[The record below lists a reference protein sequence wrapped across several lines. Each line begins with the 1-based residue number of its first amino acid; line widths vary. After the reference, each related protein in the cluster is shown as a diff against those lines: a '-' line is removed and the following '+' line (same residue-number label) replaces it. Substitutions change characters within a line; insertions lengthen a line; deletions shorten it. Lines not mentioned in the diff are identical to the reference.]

1 MNVNTILTKVNRLNK
16 RELSLLIAGLT
27 LLFSALFLLIPARE
41 NLPFPA
47 NRAALV
53 MRQIGHQL
61 LLQSGDS
68 SSRVLPVKNEADG
81 LYELRFEQE
90 FSFLPDSLLSIVK
103 HEIATHE
110 ITIPYQVNV
119 KSCLSDDVVY
129 GFEIV
134 PQTLN
139 NKPAYKEIVPCLGRN
154 QPKACYLIQIR
165 FEKPQPQKGA
175 VLLPAFLLIGALI
188 CLFLAWWSG
197 RHLKVLNTLGIHHNI
212 IPLGGFNYVPAR
224 QILVIHQQVISLSD
238 KENQVLSLL
247 ASRLTDL
254 VTREELLKKVWEDEG
269 VITGR
274 SLDVFISKLRKK
286 LQADPGVQ
294 LNNVHGRGYKL
305 EILP

>member
-1 MNVNTILTKVNRLNK
+1 MNVNAILTKLNRLNK
-16 RELSLLIAGLT
+16 SELALLITGLI
-27 LLFSALFLLIPARE
+27 LLFVGSFLLVPSRD
-41 NLPFPA
+41 NLSFTS
-47 NRAALV
+47 NRASLV
-53 MRQIGHQL
+53 MRQIAHQL

-68 SSRVLPVKNEADG
+68 SSRVLPIKTSSDG

-90 FSFLPDSLLSIVK
+90 FSFMPDSLLRIIK
-103 HEIATHE
+103 HEMADNGI
-110 ITIPYQVNV
+110 ITPYEVNV
-119 KSCLSDDVVY
+119 KSCLSADVVY

-134 PQTLN
+134 PQPQKN
-139 NKPAYKEIVPCLGRN
+139 NPDYKELVPCLGRG

-165 FEKPQPQKGA
+165 LQQAIAEPSRALF
-175 VLLPAFLLIGALI
+175 PALFIFGALI
-188 CLFLAWWSG
+188 CFFLAWWRA
-197 RHLKVLNTLGIHHNI
+197 RHLKILNSLGIHHNI

-224 QILVIHQQVISLSD
+224 QILVLDQQIISLSE
-238 KENQVLSLL
+238 KENQVLLIL
-247 ASRLTDL
+247 ATRIAEL

-286 LQADPGVQ
+286 LQAEPKVQ